1 MVRRQGDLMSNPKL
15 TAARAIKSDLIPTEA
30 SIDAALGQL
39 GQLISTA
46 CRARLDGGLPAH
58 LGQEAMGHL
67 TAATAMM
74 GEIRGRVLSAHQCFA
89 LDGRKILPALALGD
103 STECPAQASLDDAD
117 HLQPLRAVA

>member
-1 MVRRQGDLMSNPKL
+1 MSNTKL
-15 TAARAIKSDLIPTEA
+15 IAARAIKGELIPTEA

-46 CRARLDGGLPAH
+46 CRARLDAGLPAH

-74 GEIRGRVLSAHQCFA
+74 GEIRGRVLSAHQCLA
-89 LDGRKILPALALGD
+89 VDGRKILPAVALGD
-103 STECPAQASLDDAD
+103 STECPAQVSRGDPDETAPAIRMRL
-117 HLQPLRAVA
+117 